1 MILSSGEPQCGAIVV
16 AQTVAYRCHAD
27 QWSTLIATRA
37 TGRSA
42 GVSHDQA
49 ELYVSRMLTAPGV
62 FTAGAE
68 GPACDDAGNIYAVNF
83 EREGTIGKVTPDGEG
98 SVFIELP
105 LGSVG
110 NGIRFDRGGDM
121 YIADYTN
128 HNVLRVDMDT
138 LAISVYAHDPT
149 LNQPNDLAID
159 VDDTLFASDPNWAAD
174 VGQFWRIGTDDRT
187 FVLMETDMSTT
198 NGIEIDYQRR
208 LLYLN
213 ETSTRR
219 IWVYDLPLGGLPT
232 NKRLHHEFEDEKLDG
247 MRLDIAGNLFVARWG
262 KGTVAM
268 ISPEGEQL
276 REIPVS
282 GKACTNVAFGGPD
295 GRTLYVT
302 VADTGAI
309 DVFRT
314 EHPGQSWW
322 VRQEGVA
329 DRLLAGDGHGNNA

>member
-1 MILSSGEPQCGAIVV
+1 VG
-16 AQTVAYRCHAD
+16 TAD
-27 QWSTLIATRA
+27 
-37 TGRSA
+37 
-42 GVSHDQA
+42 D
-49 ELYVSRMLTAPGV
+49 ELYVSRMLTPPGV

-83 EREGTIGKVTPDGEG
+83 EREGTIGRVTPEGDG
-98 SVFIELP
+98 SVFLELP

-128 HNVLRVDMDT
+128 HNVLRVDMET
-138 LAISVYAHDPT
+138 LSVAVYAHEPS

-159 VDDTLFASDPNWAAD
+159 ADDTLFASDPNWAED
-174 VGQFWRIGTDDRT
+174 TGQFWRIGVDDRT
-187 FVLMETDMSTT
+187 FVRMEDDMSTT
-198 NGIEIDYQRR
+198 NGIEIDFSRR

-219 IWVYDLPLGGLPT
+219 VWTYDLPLGGTPG
-232 NKRLHHEFEDEKLDG
+232 NKRLFHEFPDYKLDG
-247 MRLDIAGNLFVARWG
+247 MRLDAAGNLFVTRWS
-262 KGTVAM
+262 KGVVAM
-268 ISPEGEQL
+268 LSPAGELL

-282 GKACTNVAFGGPD
+282 GALCTNLTFGGED
-295 GRTLYVT
+295 GRTCYVT

-309 DVFRT
+309 DAFRT

-322 VRQEGVA
+322 MRQPGVLE
-329 DRLLAGDGHGNNA
+329 RLTAGASRGHN

>member
-1 MILSSGEPQCGAIVV
+1 MS
-16 AQTVAYRCHAD
+16 
-27 QWSTLIATRA
+27 ATDN
-37 TGRSA
+37 G
-42 GVSHDQA
+42 
-49 ELYVSRMLTAPGV
+49 LYVSRMLTPPGV

-68 GPACDDAGNIYAVNF
+68 GPACDAAGNIYAVNF
-83 EREGTIGKVTPDGEG
+83 AREGTIGRVTPDGEG
-98 SVFIELP
+98 SVFVALP

-121 YIADYTN
+121 YVADYTN
-128 HNVLRVDMDT
+128 HNVLRIDMET
-138 LAISVYAHDPT
+138 RAVAVYAHEPS

-159 VDDTLFASDPNWAAD
+159 ADDTLFASDPNWAAD
-174 VGQFWRIGTDDRT
+174 TGQFWRIDTRDRT
-187 FVLMETDMSTT
+187 FVRMEADMSTT
-198 NGIEIDYQRR
+198 NGIEIDVTRR

-219 IWVYDLPLGGLPT
+219 IWVYDLPLGGTPA
-232 NKRLHHEFEDEKLDG
+232 NKRLHHEFPDYKLDG
-247 MRLDIAGNLFVARWG
+247 MRLDTAGNLFVTRWS

-268 ISPEGEQL
+268 ISPAGDQL

-295 GRTLYVT
+295 GRTCYVT

-309 DVFRT
+309 DAFRT

-322 VRQEGVA
+322 PRQAGVVDSLTTGA
-329 DRLLAGDGHGNNA
+329 ARVDHA